1 MNNLKLLFV
10 CSFLLFTSTGI
21 QSNTGSK
28 IKNVKHIPEIHEYTI
43 PEFQKLE
50 ESIQKQ
56 IQLTIM
62 LDSLSKIKK

>member
-1 MNNLKLLFV
+1 MDNLKLLLV

-28 IKNVKHIPEIHEYTI
+28 IKQAEYIPEIHEYTI

-56 IQLTIM
+56 IKLTNQ
-62 LDSLSKIKK
+62 LDSLSKTK